1 MLKLLTFLTIQY
13 FLLTISKANTIIN
26 DNSNIENLRNINNI
40 KQIPNSYC
48 AEILNYDL
56 EYATYD
62 DYLIIN
68 QYLLQYKILIF
79 RNQSSLTVEQQR
91 KFSLYFG
98 KLQSHIEITSHHPN
112 YNDVNII
119 SNIKKDNG
127 QPIGLYVN
135 VDNYHTDYSWL
146 ATTLLS
152 IYVYV
157 LIKDDMFYI
166 LYDISS
172 YYYYYYY

>member
-1 MLKLLTFLTIQY
+1 MLKVLIFLTIQY
-13 FLLTISKANTIIN
+13 CFLIIIKANNIIGN
-26 DNSNIENLRNINNI
+26 TENLRNLNNI
-40 KQIPNSYC
+40 KQISNSFC

-79 RNQSSLTVEQQR
+79 RNQSSLSIEKQR

-98 KLQSHIEITSHHPN
+98 QLQSHIETTSHHPM

-135 VDNYHTDYSWL
+135 VDNYHTDYSW
-146 ATTLLS
+146 
-152 IYVYV
+152 
-157 LIKDDMFYI
+157 
-166 LYDISS
+166 
-172 YYYYYYY
+172 

>member
-1 MLKLLTFLTIQY
+1 VFT
-13 FLLTISKANTIIN
+13 
-26 DNSNIENLRNINNI
+26 NI
-40 KQIPNSYC
+40 KQIPNSFC

-56 EYATYD
+56 EYATYN

-79 RNQSSLTVEQQR
+79 RNQSSLTIEKQR
-91 KFSLYFG
+91 EFSLYFG
-98 KLQSHIEITSHHPN
+98 KLQSHIETISHHPN

-135 VDNYHTDYSWL
+135 VDKYHTDY
-146 ATTLLS
+146 
-152 IYVYV
+152 
-157 LIKDDMFYI
+157 
-166 LYDISS
+166 
-172 YYYYYYY
+172 

>member
-1 MLKLLTFLTIQY
+1 MSLTTTWYYLSYVQNKGYFDLKLQNQSSCYRVIVFT
-13 FLLTISKANTIIN
+13 
-26 DNSNIENLRNINNI
+26 NI
-40 KQIPNSYC
+40 KQIPNSFC

-56 EYATYD
+56 EYATYN

-79 RNQSSLTVEQQR
+79 RNQSSLTIEKQR
-91 KFSLYFG
+91 EFSLYFG
-98 KLQSHIEITSHHPN
+98 KLQSHIETISHHPN

-135 VDNYHTDYSWL
+135 VDKYHTDY
-146 ATTLLS
+146 
-152 IYVYV
+152 
-157 LIKDDMFYI
+157 
-166 LYDISS
+166 
-172 YYYYYYY
+172 